1 ESWGGWYGRWGTNYI
16 YGTWSVLAAA
26 EQCGFDMQTDWI
38 QRAVGWLKSCQNRDG
53 GWGESNYSYYAAGTP
68 GEGPS
73 APCQTAWAVLGLLCA
88 GETQAPETAR
98 GVAWLLANQPP
109 SGL

>member
-1 ESWGGWYGRWGTNYI
+1 
-16 YGTWSVLAAA
+16 
-26 EQCGFDMQTDWI
+26 DMQTDWI

-109 SGL
+109 SGLWDSRYFNAPGFPRVFYLKYHGYNA